1 MERYFY
7 TQVTQEELDRCDWET
22 DVKNLRICN
31 ENQFMDVITNEQ
43 WNKLENALSIGDV
56 LYITSIA
63 AISLDAIDFTQKMK
77 VLHKKKIQLCDL
89 SDRAYHLDETI
100 EILEF
105 LNTRARY
112 MTKKK
117 QMEGIERSLE
127 KKKNGEGRYG
137 RPRIKLPDDFEEHL
151 RVITKEKL
159 SLENYR
165 RQLDI
170 KKSTFYKLVREIRNS
185 W

>member
-7 TQVTQEELDRCDWET
+7 TQVTKEELERSDWEE
-22 DVKNLRICN
+22 DVKKLKINK
-31 ENQFMDVITNEQ
+31 EYQFMDILTNEQ
-43 WNKLENALSIGDV
+43 WNILENALVIGDV

-63 AISLDAIDFTQKMK
+63 AVSLDAIDFTQKMK
-77 VLHKKKIQLCDL
+77 ALHKKKVQLCDL
-89 SDRAYHLDETI
+89 NDHAYHLDEII

-127 KKKNGEGRYG
+127 KKKKGEGRYG
-137 RPRIKLPDDFEEHL
+137 RPRIKVPDDFEEHL
-151 RVITKEKL
+151 RMITKEKL

-170 KKSTFYKLVREIRNS
+170 KKSTFYKLVREIRS
-185 W
+185 AW